1 MAIKV
6 ASTTV
11 INDSL
16 QLQNIA
22 SVDSTTETNL
32 KSDLSIP
39 SFSFWDKLYTDA
51 PSGGGSLWTS
61 GGDIQGTGFTAGSTG
76 VIGIYSYQGTKANR
90 AGVAYTGSTS
100 WFTNNVNIQGTTDP
114 ALFAFSLIHKGGG
127 VTQWVGPISGLF
139 YLAPNASI
147 TAASTDTRQNFIY
160 YRNI

>member
-6 ASTTV
+6 ANTAV
-11 INDSL
+11 ISDSI

-22 SVDSTTETNL
+22 SVDSTTATNL

-51 PSGGGSLWTS
+51 SSGGGSLWTD
-61 GGDIQGTGFTAGSTG
+61 GGNIQGTGFTAGSTG
-76 VIGIYSYQGTKANR
+76 VIGIYSYQGTKSNR
-90 AGVAYTGSTS
+90 AGVVYTGSTS
-100 WFTNNVNIQGTTDP
+100 WFTNSENIQGTTS
-114 ALFAFSLIHKGGG
+114 SLIHKGGG
-127 VTQWVGPISGLF
+127 ETQWVGPISGLF

-147 TAASTDTRQNFIY
+147 TAADTDTRTNNIY

>member
-6 ASTTV
+6 ANNTV

-51 PSGGGSLWTS
+51 PSGGGSLWID
-61 GGDIQGTGFTAGSTG
+61 GGNIQGTGFTAGSTG
-76 VIGIYSYQGTKANR
+76 VIGIYSYQGTKSNR
-90 AGVAYTGSTS
+90 AGVVYTGSTS
-100 WFTNNVNIQGTTDP
+100 WFTNNVNIQGTISAAP
-114 ALFAFSLIHKGGG
+114 SALIHKGGG
-127 VTQWVGPISGLF
+127 TTQWVGPISGLF
-139 YLAPNASI
+139 YLEPNASI
-147 TAASTDTRQNFIY
+147 TAASTDTRTNNIY

>member
-6 ASTTV
+6 ANNTV

-39 SFSFWDKLYTDA
+39 SFSFWDKLYTNA
-51 PSGGGSLWTS
+51 PSGGGSLWTD

-76 VIGIYSYQGTKANR
+76 VIGIYSYQLTKSNR
-90 AGVAYTGSTS
+90 AGVVYTGSTS
-100 WFTNNVNIQGTTDP
+100 WFTNSENIQGTTG
-114 ALFAFSLIHKGGG
+114 SLIHKGGG
-127 VTQWVGPISGLF
+127 ETQWVGPITGLF
-139 YLAPNASI
+139 YLEPNASI
-147 TAASTDTRQNFIY
+147 IAASTDTRTNRIY

>member
-11 INDSL
+11 INDSR

-22 SVDSTTETNL
+22 SLDSTTETNL
-32 KSDLSIP
+32 KSELSVP

-51 PSGGGSLWTS
+51 PSGGGSLWIN
-61 GGDIQGTGFTAGSTG
+61 GGNIQGTGFTAGSTG
-76 VIGIYSYQGTKANR
+76 VIGIYSYQGTKSNR
-90 AGVAYTGSTS
+90 AGIVYTGSTS
-100 WFTNNVNIQGTTDP
+100 WFTNNVNITGTTAAAP
-114 ALFAFSLIHKGGG
+114 SALIHKGGG
-127 VTQWVGPISGLF
+127 TTQWVGPITGLF

-147 TAASTDTRQNFIY
+147 ASASTDTRTNNLY